1 MNVSEAIDY
10 RRSVRGFLDKP
21 VDIALVKSI
30 VERASR
36 AASGGN
42 LQPWHVDVVHGAS
55 MAKLKGIMA
64 EKLAAGGQMEAPEYN
79 VYPPELKDP
88 YAARRFE
95 VGEMLYSAIG
105 IPREDKAGRGKW
117 FFNNFQFFGA
127 PVGLFVSLDRQMEQP
142 QWADAGALLNSIMLL
157 LCEAGLDSCPQECW
171 SIYPK
176 TIGSFLSL
184 PDDRILWTGMSIG
197 YKDPANPANNLRANR
212 APSDEWL
219 IIHD

>member
-21 VDIALVKSI
+21 VDIALVKDI
-30 VERASR
+30 VIRASR

-42 LQPWHVDVVHGAS
+42 LQPWHVDIVHGES
-55 MAKLKGIMA
+55 MAKLKAIMA
-64 EKLAAGGQMEAPEYN
+64 EKLAAGGQMEQSEYN

-88 YAARRFE
+88 YATRRAE
-95 VGEMLYSAIG
+95 VGEN
-105 IPREDKAGRGKW
+105 KAGRGKW

-176 TIGSFLSL
+176 TLGDFLHL
-184 PDDRILWTGMSIG
+184 PDNRILWTGMSIG
-197 YKDPANPANNLRANR
+197 YKDPANPANSLRAKR
-212 APSDEWL
+212 APAEEWL
-219 IIHD
+219 VLHD

>member
-21 VDIALVKSI
+21 VDVALVKDI
-30 VERASR
+30 VIRASR

-42 LQPWHVDVVHGAS
+42 LQPWHVDVVHGES
-55 MAKLKGIMA
+55 MAKLKAIMA
-64 EKLAAGGQMEAPEYN
+64 EKLAAGGQMEQSEYN

-88 YAARRFE
+88 YATRRAE
-95 VGEMLYSAIG
+95 VGEMLYGAIG
-105 IPREDKAGRGKW
+105 IPREDKAGRAKW

-176 TIGSFLSL
+176 TLGDLLHL
-184 PDDRILWTGMSIG
+184 PDNRILWTGMSIG
-197 YKDPANPANNLRANR
+197 YKDPANPANSLRAKR
-212 APSDEWL
+212 APAEEWL
-219 IIHD
+219 VLHD